1 MARPLEGL
9 RVLAVEQFMA
19 GPLGTMLL
27 ADNGAE
33 VIKIERPGVGEISRH
48 VNRFPVGKGGQLV
61 SSTTLRLNRN
71 KKGITLDLKKERGKE
86 IFRELV
92 RVSDAVWENLSA
104 GGMDELGLGY
114 RHLREIKPSL
124 IYVSVSGF
132 GHTDLYPGPYW
143 QRPAYDMVIQAM
155 SGLMY
160 MPGEDEDPPMWLG
173 FQLSDMY
180 PSILAVCG
188 LLMALHMR
196 TKTGLGQHV
205 DMAMY
210 DASVALNER
219 TIALHSLLGQ
229 APARGQ
235 GVFTTQLG
243 VFEARDG
250 HLVIG
255 ALTQQNWPK
264 LCRTIGREDLLEDQ
278 RLATPELRGRYLRE
292 LLRPA
297 IEGWTKGNTKDE
309 AVRIFLEQDIP
320 AGPVQR
326 VDDLFQCPQV
336 RARRMLMEVDDPVA
350 GPVLLAGNPIKMSL
364 MEEPPPSPPPLLGQH
379 TQEVLSR
386 LLNLS
391 PAQIE
396 GLRAEGVI

>member
-1 MARPLEGL
+1 MARSLEGL

-19 GPLGTMLL
+19 GPLGSMLL
-27 ADNGAE
+27 ADHGAE
-33 VIKIERPGVGEISRH
+33 VIRIERPGVGEISRH

-61 SSTTLRLNRN
+61 STTTLRLNRN
-71 KKGITLDLKKERGKE
+71 KKGITLDLKKERGRE
-86 IFRELV
+86 ILRELA

-104 GGMDELGLGY
+104 GAMDELGLGY
-114 RHLREIKPSL
+114 RHLREVNPSL
-124 IYVSVSGF
+124 IYVSISGF

-155 SGLMY
+155 GGLMY
-160 MPGEDEDPPMWLG
+160 MPGEEEDPPMWLG
-173 FQLSDMY
+173 FQLADMY

-188 LLMALHMR
+188 LLMALHQR

-205 DMAMY
+205 DIAMY
-210 DASVALNER
+210 DAAVALNER
-219 TIALHSLLGQ
+219 AIALHSFLGQ

-235 GVFTTQLG
+235 GVFTAQLG

-250 HLVIG
+250 YLVIG
-255 ALTQQNWPK
+255 VVTQPNWPK
-264 LCRTIGREDLLEDQ
+264 LCRIIRREDLLEDQ
-278 RLATPELRGRYLRE
+278 RLATPELRARHLRE

-297 IEGWTKGNTKDE
+297 IEGWTKGKTKDE
-309 AVRIFLEQDIP
+309 AVRLLLEQDIP

-326 VDDLFQCPQV
+326 ADDLFQCPQV
-336 RARRMLMEVDDPVA
+336 RARRMLVEFDDPVA
-350 GPVLLAGNPIKMSL
+350 GPVALAGNPIKMSL
-364 MEEPPPSPPPLLGQH
+364 MEELPPSPPPLLGQH

-396 GLRAEGVI
+396 ALRAEGVI